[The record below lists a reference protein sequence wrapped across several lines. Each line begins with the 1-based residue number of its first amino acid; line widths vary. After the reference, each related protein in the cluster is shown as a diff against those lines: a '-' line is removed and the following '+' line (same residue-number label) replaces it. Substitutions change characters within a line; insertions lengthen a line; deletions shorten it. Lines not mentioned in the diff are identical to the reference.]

1 MKIDVTT
8 IFFNSVIDGGTAT
21 APWCVSIGQGKDK
34 KINND
39 IVGLNEILDGL
50 IYKSVADRRWV
61 DTSAGS
67 KNNEYLLVSKFDKIF
82 INGVQQESLSII
94 GLLVREHTKSM
105 REDYAFHFLLMHHS
119 TIATKSSQTKKHIK
133 PYRIYWAVVILMEPV
148 DVGL

>member
-50 IYKSVADRRWV
+50 IYKSVADRRCV
-61 DTSAGS
+61 
-67 KNNEYLLVSKFDKIF
+67 KE
-82 INGVQQESLSII
+82 Q
-94 GLLVREHTKSM
+94 
-105 REDYAFHFLLMHHS
+105 
-119 TIATKSSQTKKHIK
+119 
-133 PYRIYWAVVILMEPV
+133 
-148 DVGL
+148 